1 MKHYAWLGIF
11 LCSLLFGGCAG
22 EQIEILETTTPL
34 QDKYQQTIEL
44 YLEEE
49 VTPAPY
55 EPQTGVY
62 LGAYVEQNIDLD
74 NDITQLEEILNHE
87 QAFRVFQYTATQKIT
102 PKDILACIANKK
114 IPYIKLL
121 ATDEKDLM
129 VVYQLIGDV
138 YNTYHTPVFIEL
150 FPLTEKETDPIAYQA
165 YYQDAY
171 QLIKRYLKTAVV
183 VWSVDY
189 ECIDQAGLYYP
200 GSEQVDWAG
209 INIYWPKYKNQQVY
223 QPDIETNFDY
233 WYKTYQKSHPLL
245 ISGLAVSHF
254 SQIDHTYTLENT
266 LDKLSVF
273 YEKMVFDYPRL
284 KGILYI
290 DVNMKQIYKEGTE
303 DYRIS
308 SQTLISSYMKNT
320 VQNSVFLGELTD
332 LQLESPTTAYIKY
345 TVPTLVYNDTFYL
358 EKEHALNLFG
368 KSEVSKIYTIEDV
381 DGTRYCDLKALL
393 KKQSGYY
400 VP

>member
-1 MKHYAWLGIF
+1 
-11 LCSLLFGGCAG
+11 
-22 EQIEILETTTPL
+22 
-34 QDKYQQTIEL
+34 
-44 YLEEE
+44 
-49 VTPAPY
+49 
-55 EPQTGVY
+55 
-62 LGAYVEQNIDLD
+62 
-74 NDITQLEEILNHE
+74 
-87 QAFRVFQYTATQKIT
+87 
-102 PKDILACIANKK
+102 
-114 IPYIKLL
+114 
-121 ATDEKDLM
+121 
-129 VVYQLIGDV
+129 
-138 YNTYHTPVFIEL
+138 
-150 FPLTEKETDPIAYQA
+150 
-165 YYQDAY
+165 
-171 QLIKRYLKTAVV
+171 
-183 VWSVDY
+183 
-189 ECIDQAGLYYP
+189 
-200 GSEQVDWAG
+200 
-209 INIYWPKYKNQQVY
+209 
-223 QPDIETNFDY
+223 
-233 WYKTYQKSHPLL
+233 
-245 ISGLAVSHF
+245 
-254 SQIDHTYTLENT
+254 
-266 LDKLSVF
+266 
-273 YEKMVFDYPRL
+273 MVFDYPRL